1 MHVFDLYRR
10 LLMIA
15 CTVYAGVRLI
25 LALASW
31 RQRLSGQ
38 GKRKKVMRGYV
49 ATMILAIRIRRFAGP
64 IAQIAILLAV
74 LGGVL
79 YLHRYVM

>member
-10 LLMIA
+10 MLMII
-15 CTVYAGVRLI
+15 CTVYAGVRLV

-31 RQRLSGQ
+31 RRKLG
-38 GKRKKVMRGYV
+38 GPDKRKKVARGYI
-49 ATMILAIRIRRFAGP
+49 AAMIFSIRIRRFAGHL
-64 IAQIAILLAV
+64 IQIVVLLAV